1 MPIKLRAVCQFGQWA
16 EWSAIG
22 GEQRLAIPHFIGHWA
37 HLEAGSDGP
46 RGGRGNMALNI
57 QPRLKMQSHGGS
69 CPVCRLLVR
78 RIWWINGFH
87 FYFRGRIQ
95 MWNDPDHMSV
105 VVLKL
110 RFGTPSGVKRNLR
123 GVTGWLMRTNKNSRV
138 TLSQALFPKSVFFF
152 PLRASTND
160 STLSCTFPIR
170 WADIWKP
177 FFKSLKL
184 QYHLPTTKRRTPEPR
199 PWFHSIIDILR

>member
-22 GEQRLAIPHFIGHWA
+22 GERRLAIPHFIGHWA

-87 FYFRGRIQ
+87 FYFRGRIK
-95 MWNDPDHMSV
+95 MWNDSDHMSA

-123 GVTGWLMRTNKNSRV
+123 GVTGWLMRTNNNSRV
-138 TLSQALFPKSVFFF
+138 TSNQALFPKSVFFF
-152 PLRASTND
+152 SSSGLN
-160 STLSCTFPIR
+160 
-170 WADIWKP
+170 
-177 FFKSLKL
+177 
-184 QYHLPTTKRRTPEPR
+184 KRFNPVMHVSNKMGRYLEAI
-199 PWFHSIIDILR
+199 F